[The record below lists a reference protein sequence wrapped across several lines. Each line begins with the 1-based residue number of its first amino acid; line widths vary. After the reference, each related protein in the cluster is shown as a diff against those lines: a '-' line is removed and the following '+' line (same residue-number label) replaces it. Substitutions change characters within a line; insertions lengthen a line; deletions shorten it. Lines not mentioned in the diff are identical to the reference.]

1 MVTTENLTSEKMNQ
15 RTSLLGFLAY
25 INQKIAEGEKYS
37 IGISIILITVG
48 SMIASFTAAL
58 AVDGDVNLFALIFAC
73 VTAMGANA
81 AAISQR
87 PFKTIVWAFI
97 ISFLGNIFMIFYQI
111 LMK

>member
-1 MVTTENLTSEKMNQ
+1 MVTTENLTTEKVYQ
-15 RTSLLGFLAY
+15 KTTRLGILTY
-25 INQKIAEGEKYS
+25 INQKIAEGEKNS

-48 SMIASFTAAL
+48 SMIASITAAL

-73 VTAMGANA
+73 ATAMGANA
-81 AAISQR
+81 VAISQR
-87 PFKTIVWAFI
+87 PFKAIVWAFI